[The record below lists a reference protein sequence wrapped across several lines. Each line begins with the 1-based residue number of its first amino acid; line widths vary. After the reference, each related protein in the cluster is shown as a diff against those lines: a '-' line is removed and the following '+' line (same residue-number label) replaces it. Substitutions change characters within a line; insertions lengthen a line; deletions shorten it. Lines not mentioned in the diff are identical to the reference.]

1 MYDPSV
7 ILNVLV
13 RWDHKI
19 VRSYDPD
26 RDFDNHDLCDHLDLR
41 TWQKKW
47 QIARCKVQYSF
58 GDN

>member
-1 MYDPSV
+1 M
-7 ILNVLV
+7 
-13 RWDHKI
+13 
-19 VRSYDPD
+19 RSYDPD